1 MLDMYHLCRGISRR
15 AYLAM
20 MRIIYID
27 LAVTYCLLPEL
38 SCHEVRFM
46 RGGGESNLAFFAHF
60 HHDFV
65 RYLRFFLCLENWSS
79 RIHRKNRSSE
89 ACERLAK

>member
-20 MRIIYID
+20 MRIIYMD

-46 RGGGESNLAFFAHF
+46 GGGKGS
-60 HHDFV
+60 
-65 RYLRFFLCLENWSS
+65 Y
-79 RIHRKNRSSE
+79 
-89 ACERLAK
+89 